1 MLQTTVSPRDL
12 IDAAKELPGAP
23 RLLVELGGLIHDP
36 GTDVREVTDLLK
48 QDPALASR
56 LIRMAN
62 SAAYA
67 RAEPVSSTEDA
78 VNCIGFA
85 EVHRL
90 VGALAS
96 VQLAE
101 QKLTLHGIDASRLRR
116 ISLFTAVLM
125 EEMAVPAHES
135 RRGCYTVGLLRSIG
149 MMALEL
155 LPRAGAAEPF
165 NPAAGQAVDEWEKN
179 LWGIDNCEAADVILR
194 EWRLPHET
202 VIAIRHHYRPG
213 KLHNPIIHLL
223 ALASSAASD
232 RFEGI
237 PGEECYWKPT
247 PENFRKAGLNERDY
261 QTAAERAQRTFQ
273 RLEAAIG

>member
-1 MLQTTVSPRDL
+1 MLQSPVSPAEL
-12 IDAAKELPGAP
+12 IAAAKELPGAP
-23 RLLVELGGLIHDP
+23 RLLIELGTLVNDP
-36 GTDVREVTDLLK
+36 GTDAREVTELLK

-62 SAAYA
+62 SSVYA

-78 VNCIGFA
+78 VSCIGFA

-101 QKLTLHGIDASRLRR
+101 QKLVLHGIDAARLRR
-116 ISLFTAVLM
+116 ISLFAAVLM
-125 EEMAVPAHES
+125 EELAVPAGES
-135 RRGCYTVGLLRSIG
+135 RRACYTVGLLRSIG
-149 MMALEL
+149 MMAREL
-155 LPRAGAAEPF
+155 TPRGSPVEPF
-165 NPAAGQAVDEWEKN
+165 NPAAGQPIDEWEKAH
-179 LWGIDNCEAADVILR
+179 WGMDNCEAAQIILK

-213 KLHNPIIHLL
+213 NLHNPIIHLL
-223 ALASSAASD
+223 ALAAASAAD

-237 PGEECYWKPT
+237 AGEESYWQPT
-247 PENFRKAGLNERDY
+247 ADNFRKAGLEMRDY
-261 QTAAERAQRTFQ
+261 QIASERAQRTFQ
-273 RLEAAIG
+273 RLEAALG